1 MMRSFATVCLL
12 VGAWAHTTGQQ
23 GVTCVEELETTN
35 HCYKLYE
42 PRQRPRGLVVLL
54 PAFGDTVEFFDQ
66 FQLPTIMR
74 DRGYLVAA
82 FSMAGYITWEKDLA
96 ALHKLVSNIVEAH
109 DIPPATL
116 AIAGFSAGGTGAI
129 RYTEYCIERGCPPPL
144 RPAAAVSVD
153 GPLDFER
160 WYHCSARRAARQ
172 PANHAGAI
180 IANMLSK
187 NLGGSPVQRRAE
199 YVRAAPLTVTE
210 PNGGNARLLRDTPV
224 RTYSEPDIIWSIENW
239 SSDYYCL
246 NAIDQAALVQELR
259 FLGNRS
265 ADLITTTGKGYRVEL
280 NPDTGRYQKGE
291 RSPHSWSIVDERE
304 LADWIERHTS
314 PTGSRPR

>member
-1 MMRSFATVCLL
+1 MRSLATVGLL
-12 VGAWAHTTGQQ
+12 MCAWAHTTGQPE
-23 GVTCVEELETTN
+23 VTCVEGLKTTN

-54 PAFGDTVEFFDQ
+54 PAFGDSVEFFEQ
-66 FQLPTIMR
+66 FRLPTIMR

-82 FSMAGYITWEKDLA
+82 LSMAGYITWEKDVA
-96 ALHKLVSNIVEAH
+96 ALHRLVSMIVDAH
-109 DIPPATL
+109 QIPSATL
-116 AIAGFSAGGTGAI
+116 AVAGFSAGGTGAI
-129 RYTEYCIERGCPPPL
+129 RYTQYCIERGCPPRL

-153 GPLDFER
+153 APLDFER

-172 PANHAGAI
+172 PDNHAGAMI
-180 IANMLSK
+180 VNMLAK

-224 RTYSEPDIIWSIENW
+224 RAYAEPDVIWTIENW
-239 SSDYYCL
+239 GSDYYCL

-259 FLGNRS
+259 FLGNKN
-265 ADLITTTGKGYRVEL
+265 AELITTTGKGYRVEL
-280 NPDTGRYQKGE
+280 NSDSGRYQRGE

-314 PTGSRPR
+314 PMGTPFR